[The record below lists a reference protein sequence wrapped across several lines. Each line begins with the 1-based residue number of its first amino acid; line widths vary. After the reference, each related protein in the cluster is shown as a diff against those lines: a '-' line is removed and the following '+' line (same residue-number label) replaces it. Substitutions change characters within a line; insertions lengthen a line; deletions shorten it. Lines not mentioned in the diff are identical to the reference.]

1 MSKVLIVDDSGVM
14 RKIIQKNI
22 KAANLAVDT
31 FVEAG
36 DGKEGLEKLKE
47 GPVDLILCDWNM
59 PNMTGIEFAKTVK
72 NCAEFSAIPIVMIT
86 TEGSDSMRQ
95 EASDAGVKGYITKPF
110 TPDQLTAELGKF
122 LMIS

>member
-1 MSKVLIVDDSGVM
+1 MAKVLIVDDSGVM

-36 DGKEGLEKLKE
+36 DGKEALEKLKE

-59 PNMTGIEFAKTVK
+59 PNMTGIEFANTLK
-72 NCAEFSAIPIVMIT
+72 NSGALSSIPIVMIT
-86 TEGSDSMRQ
+86 TEGSDSMRE
-95 EASDAGVKGYITKPF
+95 EAANAGVKGYITKPF
-110 TPDQLTAELGKF
+110 TPDQLKAELGKF
-122 LMIS
+122 LLLA